1 MKVVFSTSRCFRVWP
16 YVVLSSSHVLES
28 PPQHHQ
34 QQQQQQQ
41 RARALVGVLV
51 AVAVLAAVMAA
62 VVQTFSATNSY
73 SALFP
78 RSPLYRSEWSA

>member
-34 QQQQQQQ
+34 QQQQQ
-41 RARALVGVLV
+41 ASALVVVLV

-78 RSPLYRSEWSA
+78 RSPLYRSEWSV